1 MVEFDWQM
9 GGGDCSRAAD
19 VGEGGQQLND
29 DEGEALQH
37 KPEPA
42 PDASVPVLRVM
53 VNQEWVPL
61 QVRLAVRASDR
72 CLRASDRCLRAVPCP

>member
-1 MVEFDWQM
+1 M

-19 VGEGGQQLND
+19 VGEGFNAGGQQLND

-37 KPEPA
+37 KPESA